1 MEHSYFDEKL
11 VFSGMYRV
19 WGVLRSNI
27 MLTIGILLFVLISM
41 MAVMAPVISPHEPAE
56 MHFEERLSPPSAS
69 FPLGTD
75 QFGRCIFSRI
85 VYGAQTSLSIAI
97 ISTLITVSAGI
108 LIGMYAGYFSRC
120 DAFLMRLTDIM
131 LAFFQV

>member
-56 MHFEERLSPPSAS
+56 IHFEERLSPPSAS

-75 QFGRCIFSRI
+75 RLEGVFSA
-85 VYGAQTSLSIAI
+85 V
-97 ISTLITVSAGI
+97 
-108 LIGMYAGYFSRC
+108 
-120 DAFLMRLTDIM
+120 
-131 LAFFQV
+131 